1 MEQVKNISKEHQS
14 VEGNVTNFL
23 LKYRLLFLGIIG
35 ALIAVCVIF
44 GVYTV
49 ISERSRS
56 SDIAAVQ
63 EIIDTLGD
71 AEESAYDSARAAAI
85 EALSDYAAKNGIAG
99 VRANM
104 VLTDPPYNVNVE
116 ESAGSIKNDNM
127 PDEDFYKF
135 LFAAFVN
142 MEQSMASDAS
152 IYVFH
157 ADSKGLIFR
166 RAFEDAG
173 FYLSGCCIW
182 KKNTLVLGRSPY
194 QWQHE
199 PCLFGWKKGGKHQWY
214 SDRKQ
219 TTIWEYDRPRASKDH
234 PTMKPIALMAYPIQN
249 STMSNCIVLDPF
261 LGSGSTLLACEQ
273 TGRICYGVELDPKF
287 VDVIVKRYLE
297 AGGDP
302 SEVLLHRD
310 HAVYS
315 YKEVTAYLSGSS
327 GQ

>member
-104 VLTDPPYNVNVE
+104 VTADLYFAEGKWQESRDAWLAAAQKGESDYTAPLCWYNAAVCCEELNDTEAAVSYFERAADTVGFGLASRALFNIGRIKDTAGDYEGAVE
-116 ESAGSIKNDNM
+116 AYQRLNDTY
-127 PDEDFYKF
+127 P
-135 LFAAFVN
+135 
-142 MEQSMASDAS
+142 SDAWAALAMS
-152 IYVFH
+152 RI
-157 ADSKGLIFR
+157 
-166 RAFEDAG
+166 
-173 FYLSGCCIW
+173 
-182 KKNTLVLGRSPY
+182 
-194 QWQHE
+194 
-199 PCLFGWKKGGKHQWY
+199 
-214 SDRKQ
+214 
-219 TTIWEYDRPRASKDH
+219 
-234 PTMKPIALMAYPIQN
+234 IALRAAGK
-249 STMSNCIVLDPF
+249 VL
-261 LGSGSTLLACEQ
+261 
-273 TGRICYGVELDPKF
+273 
-287 VDVIVKRYLE
+287 
-297 AGGDP
+297 
-302 SEVLLHRD
+302 
-310 HAVYS
+310 
-315 YKEVTAYLSGSS
+315 
-327 GQ
+327 